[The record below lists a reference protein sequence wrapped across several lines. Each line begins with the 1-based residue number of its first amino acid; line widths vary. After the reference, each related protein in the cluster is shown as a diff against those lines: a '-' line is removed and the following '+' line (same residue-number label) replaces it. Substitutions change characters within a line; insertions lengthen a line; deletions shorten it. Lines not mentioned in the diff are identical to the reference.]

1 MFTEK
6 RKSVAKLNFTLIELL
21 VVIAI
26 IAILAAILLPALQS
40 ARERGKSSSCL
51 NNLKQISMCINNYTM
66 DSSDIIIP
74 LTWKKLDFTQTWL
87 ATLGDRKYFVSNK
100 VVFCPAIGNSVDFS
114 TSNGKY
120 ANIDEHL
127 SVGRNFQAGGS
138 AFNYTSY
145 GMNTF
150 VGGYQTFHPSNN
162 SVSTMSSAS
171 SPTLVKAG
179 SIKNPSGKILVA
191 DNIFEL
197 HRVDQCD
204 QRILIGHDKRTVNG
218 IHPFDSKF
226 GCSADIEHT
235 GWYVY
240 PKQSFRSHRSVSER
254 GKLILLLQKVEVCHD
269 FTPLSDKVRPTVIR
283 SIPASALFSGSPA
296 CPGSAG

>member
-6 RKSVAKLNFTLIELL
+6 RKSVAKVNFTLIELR

-191 DNIFEL
+191 DNIFEKNSQRYPVHGL
-197 HRVDQCD
+197 SYLETFGSDSNCGGVLDPRHQKSGNMVFVD
-204 QRILIGHDKRTVNG
+204 GHVESRRDTKLMFADR
-218 IHPFDSKF
+218 
-226 GCSADIEHT
+226 SAI
-235 GWYVY
+235 YAQY
-240 PKQSFRSHRSVSER
+240 FA
-254 GKLILLLQKVEVCHD
+254 IN
-269 FTPLSDKVRPTVIR
+269 I
-283 SIPASALFSGSPA
+283 
-296 CPGSAG
+296 